1 MLDDAVKPAIKNTER
16 VVRRK
21 IDLQLAENLHKNPL
35 AGRLLAGRGLQHVDE
50 VLLQTSQL
58 PKPDQ
63 LADFSTAVNL
73 LAVSVQK
80 QHSIVVIGD
89 YDADGATSTALAVHV
104 LRKSGAQVSYLVP
117 NRFEFG
123 YGLSPEV
130 VAVALQEKPDLILTT
145 DNGVAS
151 NEGVLKAK
159 EAGVTVVVTDH
170 HLPPEVLPEADAIV
184 NPNRK
189 DCNFPSKNICGVGVI
204 FYVMAGLCRSLQ
216 SAGWYEQQNLTMPH
230 MPAYLDLVALG
241 TVADV
246 VPLDRTNR
254 VLVDQGVRRIRADE
268 TRAGIR
274 ALFRVAGRQQPVCMT
289 QDLGF
294 FIAPRLNAAGRL
306 ADMTTGIECLLAD
319 DTNVALDLATELN
332 TINTQRRSIQ
342 SGMNEEAERQ
352 VGELISQYDGNPPSA
367 ISLYH
372 PDWHEGVIGIVAG
385 RIKERCHR
393 PVFAFAKSAD
403 GTLKGSGRSIDGVHI
418 RDILMDMVA
427 VRPDLLKKF
436 GGHAMAAGVTL
447 NGITPNDVSQSGVS
461 QNDEMADN
469 NFDAFSQLF
478 NERVAIKLDGVP
490 PAREW
495 LTDGELDDGEL
506 CLENAE
512 LIRYLQ
518 PWGQMF
524 PAPLFDDVFQIESS
538 RILRNAH
545 SRLVLRRCKG
555 RRKLAAIAF
564 NRVVETDNSQTWR
577 IVYRLDVNHYRE
589 SKSLQLL
596 VEHLEPI

>member
-21 IDLQLAENLHKNPL
+21 IDLQLAVNLHKNPL
-35 AGRLLAGRGLQHVDE
+35 AGRLLAGRGLRHVDE

-63 LADFSTAVNL
+63 LADFSTAVSL
-73 LAVSVQK
+73 LAASVQK
-80 QHSIVVIGD
+80 QHSIMVIGD

-104 LRKSGAQVSYLVP
+104 LRNSGAQVSYLVP

-130 VAVALQEKPDLILTT
+130 VAVALQHKPDLILTT

-170 HLPPEVLPEADAIV
+170 HLPPDVLPEADAIV

-189 DCNFPSKNICGVGVI
+189 DCDFPSKNICGVGVI

-254 VLVDQGVRRIRADE
+254 VLVDQGVKRIRADE

-274 ALFRVAGRQQPVCMT
+274 ALFRVAGRQQAVCMT

-332 TINTQRRSIQ
+332 TINTKRRSIQ

-403 GTLKGSGRSIDGVHI
+403 GTFKGSGRSIDGIHI

-427 VRPDLLKKF
+427 ANPELLKKF

-447 NGITPNDVSQSGVS
+447 T
-461 QNDEMADN
+461 AD
-469 NFDAFSQLF
+469 NFDAFTRLF
-478 NERVAIKLDGVP
+478 NERVAIKLDGMP
-490 PAREW
+490 PVREW
-495 LTDGELDDGEL
+495 LTDGGLDDHEIS
-506 CLENAE
+506 LENAE

-524 PAPLFDDVFQIESS
+524 PAPLFDDVFHIDSVKVM
-538 RILRNAH
+538 RNTH
-545 SRLVLRRCKG
+545 SRLVLRRSKG

-564 NRVVETDNSQTWR
+564 NRVIDTDDSQTWR
-577 IVYRLDVNHYRE
+577 IVYRLDVNHYRDT
-589 SKSLQLL
+589 KSLQLL
-596 VEHLEPI
+596 VEYIEPV

>member
-1 MLDDAVKPAIKNTER
+1 MLDDVVKPARQKSER
-16 VVRRK
+16 VVRRD
-21 IDLQLAENLHKNPL
+21 IDLQIAQNLHKKPL
-35 AGRLLAGRGLQHVDE
+35 AGRVLAGRGLQHADE
-50 VLLQTSQL
+50 VLLHTSQL

-63 LADFSTAVNL
+63 LADFSTAVKL
-73 LAVSVQK
+73 LTTSVQN
-80 QHSIVVIGD
+80 QDSITVIGD

-104 LRKSGAQVSYLVP
+104 LRNSGAKVRYLVP

-130 VAVALQEKPDLILTT
+130 VAVALEDKPDLILTT

-170 HLPPEVLPEADAIV
+170 HLPPDVLPVADAIV
-184 NPNRK
+184 NPNRA

-204 FYVMAGLCRSLQ
+204 FYVMAGLCRNLQ
-216 SAGWYEQQNLTMPH
+216 RVGWYEQQNLTMPH

-254 VLVDQGVRRIRADE
+254 VLVDQGIKRIRADE
-268 TRAGIR
+268 TRDGIR
-274 ALFRVAGRQQPVCMT
+274 ALFNVAGRPQGLSMA

-294 FIAPRLNAAGRL
+294 YIAPRLNAAGRL

-319 DTNVALDLATELN
+319 DMTTAQELATELN
-332 TINTQRRSIQ
+332 AINTQRRSIQ

-352 VGELISQYDGNPPSA
+352 VSELTKQYNGNPPSA

-372 PDWHEGVIGIVAG
+372 PEWHEGVIGIVAG

-403 GTLKGSGRSIDGVHI
+403 GTFKGSGRSIDGIHI

-427 VRPDLLKKF
+427 ARPGLLKKF

-447 NGITPNDVSQSGVS
+447 T
-461 QNDEMADN
+461 AD
-469 NFDAFSQLF
+469 NFDAFAHLF

-495 LTDGELDDGEL
+495 LTDGELDDHEL
-506 CLENAE
+506 SLENAE

-524 PAPLFDDVFQIESS
+524 PAPLFDDLFHIESAKV
-538 RILRNAH
+538 LRNAH
-545 SRLVLRRCKG
+545 SRLMLRRCNG
-555 RRKLAAIAF
+555 RRKMAAIAF
-564 NRVVETDNSQTWR
+564 NRVIDTDDSQTWR
-577 IVYRLDVNHYRE
+577 IVYRLDVNHYRDT
-589 SKSLQLL
+589 KSLQLL
-596 VEHLEPI
+596 VEYLEPA